1 MATPFGWL
9 GFALIALAG
18 LFLVSADTKDVLT
31 DFVWT
36 LPAGMAAVGLVLI
49 AIEVVAIH
57 AAFRDDD

>member
-49 AIEVVAIH
+49 AIEVV
-57 AAFRDDD
+57 R

>member
-18 LFLVSADTKDVLT
+18 LFLVSADVKDVLT

-36 LPAGMAAVGLVLI
+36 LPAGMAVVGLALI
-49 AIEVVAIH
+49 AIEVFGIPWEG
-57 AAFRDDD
+57 DDD